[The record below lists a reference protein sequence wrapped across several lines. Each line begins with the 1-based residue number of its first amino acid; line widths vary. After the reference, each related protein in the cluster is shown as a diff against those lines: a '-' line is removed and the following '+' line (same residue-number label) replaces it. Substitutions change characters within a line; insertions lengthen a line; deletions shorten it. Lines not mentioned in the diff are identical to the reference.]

1 MVPSYGSTLGFLL
14 WVPPQ
19 GLTLGSHPRVFSP
32 LSHLRVLGPTFL
44 ICLKIP
50 LQYCCSFDININVCS
65 VDNLQRQFFYF
76 LIDAKDNFI
85 RHGNDVV
92 DSLNSPY
99 DFRSIMHYKGT
110 TFAKHGKLAI
120 TTIDPSKQALIG
132 QRKGFSKIDLEQ
144 INKLYKCDG
153 M

>member
-1 MVPSYGSTLGFLL
+1 
-14 WVPPQ
+14 
-19 GLTLGSHPRVFSP
+19 
-32 LSHLRVLGPTFL
+32 
-44 ICLKIP
+44 
-50 LQYCCSFDININVCS
+50 
-65 VDNLQRQFFYF
+65 
-76 LIDAKDNFI
+76 
-85 RHGNDVV
+85 
-92 DSLNSPY
+92 
-99 DFRSIMHYKGT
+99 MHYKGT